1 MNFTLDFFRQIFIL
15 CMNIQI
21 FYSLSKIKNS
31 MKILD
36 FWRKISNKLI
46 LKEKVF
52 EFSRQ
57 KCTINNANYGQK
69 LTSKYGGAISV
80 ILCAKIQIFK
90 K

>member
-1 MNFTLDFFRQIFIL
+1 MNFTLDCFRQIFIL
-15 CMNIQI
+15 CMKIQT
-21 FYSLSKIKNS
+21 FHSLSKIKNS

-57 KCTINNANYGQK
+57 KCTINHANYGQK
-69 LTSKYGGAISV
+69 LTWRCNFCHFVRENSNN
-80 ILCAKIQIFK
+80 
-90 K
+90 

>member
-15 CMNIQI
+15 CMNIQT
-21 FYSLSKIKNS
+21 FHSFSKIKNS

-46 LKEKVF
+46 WKEKVF

-57 KCTINNANYGQK
+57 KSTINHSNAIMVKN
-69 LTSKYGGAISV
+69 
-80 ILCAKIQIFK
+80 
-90 K
+90 